1 MVKITL
7 TSLTIMATSLGL
19 ALASNCQYQLDYC
32 GYNLLNRGQF
42 LAVLTQARAKGNYY
56 DDIYNELQRSGQPT
70 DKAHIENS
78 LFYCANGGNG
88 AITFLSFCGNSC
100 SNGGSDHSD
109 WC

>member
-1 MVKITL
+1 
-7 TSLTIMATSLGL
+7 MATSLGL

-32 GYNLLNRGQF
+32 GYNLLNR
-42 LAVLTQARAKGNYY
+42 GNYY